1 MAASPLIDV
10 ADSVLV
16 LIDMQPSLVPMII
29 GHEQIVDAQ
38 RRLIAVARDL
48 NVPVLTTEQYP
59 KGLGT
64 TIPELVAVLG
74 DDYRPLEKLTFS
86 AWGDEG
92 FRNALAATGRHT
104 PVLVG
109 IESHI
114 CVCQTALEAAAAGYD
129 VHVVPDA
136 ISARNEDGRTI
147 GVQRMQDYG
156 IRFDTREMV
165 IYQWLRKA
173 GTPEFKAALKHVK

>member
-10 ADSVLV
+10 SDSVLV
-16 LIDMQPSLVPMII
+16 LIDMQPSLVPLII
-29 GHEQIVDAQ
+29 DHEAVIDAQ

-48 NVPVLTTEQYP
+48 AVPILVTEQYP
-59 KGLGT
+59 SGLGT
-64 TIPELVAVLG
+64 TIPPLVEALG
-74 DDYRPLEKLTFS
+74 DAYRPLDKMSFS
-86 AWGDEG
+86 AWGDET
-92 FRNALAATGRHT
+92 FRHALAATNRHT

-136 ISARNEDGRTI
+136 ISARNEDGRRF
-147 GVQRMQDYG
+147 GVERMQRYG
-156 IRFDTREMV
+156 IPFDTREMV
-165 IYQWLRKA
+165 IYQWLRRA
-173 GTPEFKAALKHVK
+173 GTPAFKQALKHVK